1 MQYDP
6 FQSSRDLGMTWP
18 EVKLWPWPFKVIVYM
33 VRRALTRQTRWH
45 QNSCSIFNPRTAGGL
60 SHLRTA
66 GGATYVPPPPA
77 NSNTTQRID
86 KRKKALDRS
95 EQALEKVL
103 RSFLCEVKIEVTR
116 GHEGQNFP
124 KFPNYMTWLHIMRII
139 SVPVTA
145 TSKFKKAIESSWNA
159 LSLRWRQI
167 SPKTN
172 GLGVRGHERSKTA
185 FLSETVF
192 RW

>member
-1 MQYDP
+1 MP
-6 FQSSRDLGMTWP
+6 APTWAR
-18 EVKLWPWPFKVIVYM
+18 I
-33 VRRALTRQTRWH
+33 
-45 QNSCSIFNPRTAGGL
+45 NPRTPGGFGRTPTPGGGL
-60 SHLRTA
+60 ISA
-66 GGATYVPPPPA
+66 PPTI
-77 NSNTTQRID
+77 SNTTHVRE
-86 KRKKALDRS
+86 KRKTAFGRLG
-95 EQALEKVL
+95 EKHYKKHSDNFPLKSKL
-103 RSFLCEVKIEVTR
+103 RSPEVIKGKI
-116 GHEGQNFP
+116 
-124 KFPNYMTWLHIMRII
+124 FPNFGITMTWLHIMRII